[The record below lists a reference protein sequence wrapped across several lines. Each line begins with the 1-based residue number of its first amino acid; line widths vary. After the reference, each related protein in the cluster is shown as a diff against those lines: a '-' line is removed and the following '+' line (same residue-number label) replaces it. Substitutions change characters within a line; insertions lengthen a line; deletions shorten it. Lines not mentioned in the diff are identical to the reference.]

1 MPKVIQNIDNLMI
14 SSSVEESTAA
24 LNALGA
30 YTIDYSPL
38 AYPIVFFLSV
48 TTTSAMQSIVTLNFP
63 TLAVIGILNAT
74 AGLDG
79 GPALEFYQLIL
90 ESELDIS
97 DPYNI
102 PVHVIPNDYSNNGN
116 RIWKK
121 IELAY

>member
-1 MPKVIQNIDNLMI
+1 MPQVTQNIDNFMTA
-14 SSSVEESTAA
+14 STFTESRNA
-24 LNALGA
+24 LNQLGA

-48 TTTSAMQSIVTLNFP
+48 TNTTAMKTIVTTEFP
-63 TLAVIGILNAT
+63 THAVISILDST
-74 AGLDG
+74 ASLDL
-79 GPALEFYQLIL
+79 GPALEFYQLIA
-90 ESELDIS
+90 ESELDTS

-102 PVHVIPNDYSNNGN
+102 AFTVEPNDYAQNGN

>member
-1 MPKVIQNIDNLMI
+1 MPKVTQNIDNLMI
-14 SSSVEESTAA
+14 SINVEESTAA

-48 TTTSAMQSIVTLNFP
+48 TNTTTMQSIVTLNFP

-74 AGLDG
+74 AGLDS
-79 GPALEFYQLIL
+79 GPALEFYQLINQID
-90 ESELDIS
+90 LDTS

-102 PVHVIPNDYSNNGN
+102 PVNVEPNDYSENGN